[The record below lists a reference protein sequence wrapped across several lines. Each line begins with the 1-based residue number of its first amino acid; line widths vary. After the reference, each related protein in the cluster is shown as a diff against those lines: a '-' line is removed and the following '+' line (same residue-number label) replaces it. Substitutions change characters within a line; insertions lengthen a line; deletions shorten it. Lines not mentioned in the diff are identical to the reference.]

1 MNIRI
6 IPNTIIPIPRY
17 NISIEK
23 SDITINPN
31 PIKVQMK
38 DIIGFGLMVISDFS
52 MDMLYL
58 GIGIIVLGII
68 LMFIFKIEF
77 DNVIVETRGGK
88 IIAFSV
94 DFETARV
101 EMDHIENAKRD
112 WESSK

>member
-1 MNIRI
+1 
-6 IPNTIIPIPRY
+6 
-17 NISIEK
+17 
-23 SDITINPN
+23 
-31 PIKVQMK
+31 
-38 DIIGFGLMVISDFS
+38 
-52 MDMLYL
+52 
-58 GIGIIVLGII
+58 
-68 LMFIFKIEF
+68 MFIFKIEF